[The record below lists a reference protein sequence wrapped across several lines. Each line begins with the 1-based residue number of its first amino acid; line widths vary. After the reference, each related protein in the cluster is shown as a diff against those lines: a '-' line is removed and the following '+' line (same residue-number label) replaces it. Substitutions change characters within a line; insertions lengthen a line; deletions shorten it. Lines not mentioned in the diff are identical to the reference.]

1 MTETQLI
8 YFSAITQYGSY
19 SEAAF
24 MLNISQSSISKQIMQ
39 LEDELGVKLFD
50 RTSRKAKL
58 TEAGVN
64 LVQDAQAILE
74 RIQKMKR
81 KAIDLSYEGHPH
93 LTLLA
98 LPIIGHYNF
107 YLPIQLFK
115 NQNDNC
121 HVELIELEEPDMY
134 RRIDAGDY
142 DAAIT
147 YFNPDRRVRGMRFIP
162 LFEDEMVLVC
172 HKNNPLSEKL
182 SVCTEDLDG
191 QPLLAMNPYTCVQQ
205 LYEQYF
211 DTQRFKPN
219 IVFQGRPETIQVGA
233 EAEQGS
239 ALLTRVH
246 TNPLRIN
253 NVVLLPFSPPLTGR
267 LGIYTKPEAE
277 NDPLLQAL
285 IESLQSTPI
294 F

>member
-1 MTETQLI
+1 MTETQLL

-58 TEAGVN
+58 TEAGVH

-74 RIQKMKR
+74 QMQKMKR
-81 KAIDLSYEGHPH
+81 KAIDLSYEGRPH

-115 NQNDNC
+115 NQNGNC

-172 HKNNPLSEKL
+172 HKSDPLSAKE
-182 SVCTEDLDG
+182 SISAADLKD

-211 DTQRFKPN
+211 DAQHFKPN
-219 IVFQGRPETIQVGA
+219 IIFQGRPETIQVGA
-233 EAEQGS
+233 EAEQGA

-246 TNPLRIN
+246 TNPLRLN
-253 NVVLLPFSPPLTGR
+253 NVVLLPFSPPLKGS
-267 LGIYTKPEAE
+267 LGIYVKPEAE
-277 NDPLLQAL
+277 KDPLLQAL
-285 IESLQSTPI
+285 IESLQSKQI